1 MHRKTG
7 GRPQTLT
14 GKLLREEGLPRA
26 GTDVSIMPLLEA
38 QESSPQVQVSKQ
50 TTQMGKLKKSYSE
63 RVGVPVKS
71 LMWASNGCSL
81 FYYVVL

>member
-38 QESSPQVQVSKQ
+38 QESSPQVLVSK
-50 TTQMGKLKKSYSE
+50 TTPLIYKPAFNPFIDKYDK
-63 RVGVPVKS
+63 
-71 LMWASNGCSL
+71 
-81 FYYVVL
+81 